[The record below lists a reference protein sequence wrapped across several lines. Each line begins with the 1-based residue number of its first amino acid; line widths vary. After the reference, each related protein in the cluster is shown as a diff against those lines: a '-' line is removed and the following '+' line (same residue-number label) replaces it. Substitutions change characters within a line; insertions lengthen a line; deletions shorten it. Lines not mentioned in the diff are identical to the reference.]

1 MWWILVIIIIAVV
14 VMGSE
19 NEGKYKADKYKKD
32 EQKQWEKQIAPYA
45 CVKYAKITYV
55 AHNPYEEKFTLV
67 HQIDVKTDSIYGR
80 WYRYF
85 VDSSAFTD
93 YSKQSIIL
101 LDENKKE
108 IPLQKNVHMMCEKL
122 AEGCGNIVLTF
133 DAQVEERET
142 AHNVQWTLV
151 MRGPEWDGE
160 AEGPVD
166 LRQRRPKRSE
176 DLERSSPAGL
186 VYTKK
191 GILEGRG
198 FVRKSSPFGFCNQP
212 E

>member
-67 HQIDVKTDSIYGR
+67 HQINVKTDSIYGR

-151 MRGPEWDGE
+151 MRGPEWNGE

-191 GILEGRG
+191 GILKGRG

>member
-19 NEGKYKADKYKKD
+19 NEGKYKEDKYKED

-45 CVKYAKITYV
+45 RVKYAKITYV
-55 AHNPYEEKFTLV
+55 AHNPYGEKFTLV

-93 YSKQSIIL
+93 CSKQSIIL

-108 IPLQKNVHMMCEKL
+108 IPLQKNVHMM
-122 AEGCGNIVLTF
+122 
-133 DAQVEERET
+133 
-142 AHNVQWTLV
+142 
-151 MRGPEWDGE
+151 
-160 AEGPVD
+160 
-166 LRQRRPKRSE
+166 
-176 DLERSSPAGL
+176 
-186 VYTKK
+186 
-191 GILEGRG
+191 
-198 FVRKSSPFGFCNQP
+198 
-212 E
+212 

>member
-1 MWWILVIIIIAVV
+1 MRR
-14 VMGSE
+14 
-19 NEGKYKADKYKKD
+19 
-32 EQKQWEKQIAPYA
+32 
-45 CVKYAKITYV
+45 V

-93 YSKQSIIL
+93 CSKQSIIL

-133 DAQVEERET
+133 DA
-142 AHNVQWTLV
+142 
-151 MRGPEWDGE
+151 
-160 AEGPVD
+160 
-166 LRQRRPKRSE
+166 
-176 DLERSSPAGL
+176 
-186 VYTKK
+186 
-191 GILEGRG
+191 
-198 FVRKSSPFGFCNQP
+198 
-212 E
+212 

>member
-19 NEGKYKADKYKKD
+19 NEGKYKEDKYKED

-45 CVKYAKITYV
+45 RVKYAKITYV
-55 AHNPYEEKFTLV
+55 PHSPYGEKFTLV

-93 YSKQSIIL
+93 CSKQSIIL

-122 AEGCGNIVLTF
+122 AEGCGNIVLHRCIGRRAR
-133 DAQVEERET
+133 DGAQRPVDVGYAPDREW
-142 AHNVQWTLV
+142 N
-151 MRGPEWDGE
+151 GE

-166 LRQRRPKRSE
+166 LR
-176 DLERSSPAGL
+176 
-186 VYTKK
+186 
-191 GILEGRG
+191 
-198 FVRKSSPFGFCNQP
+198 
-212 E
+212 

>member
-19 NEGKYKADKYKKD
+19 NEGKYKDDKYKQD

-45 CVKYAKITYV
+45 RVKYAKITYV
-55 AHNPYEEKFTLV
+55 PHSPYEEKFTLV

-93 YSKQSIIL
+93 CSKQSIIL

-133 DAQVEERET
+133 DA
-142 AHNVQWTLV
+142 
-151 MRGPEWDGE
+151 
-160 AEGPVD
+160 
-166 LRQRRPKRSE
+166 
-176 DLERSSPAGL
+176 
-186 VYTKK
+186 
-191 GILEGRG
+191 
-198 FVRKSSPFGFCNQP
+198 
-212 E
+212 

>member
-19 NEGKYKADKYKKD
+19 NEGKYKEDKYKED

-45 CVKYAKITYV
+45 RVKYAKITYV
-55 AHNPYEEKFTLV
+55 PHSPYGEKFTLV

-93 YSKQSIIL
+93 CSKQSIIL

-122 AEGCGNIVLTF
+122 AE
-133 DAQVEERET
+133 E
-142 AHNVQWTLV
+142 
-151 MRGPEWDGE
+151 
-160 AEGPVD
+160 
-166 LRQRRPKRSE
+166 RRPKRSE

>member
-151 MRGPEWDGE
+151 MRGPEWNGE

>member
-14 VMGSE
+14 VMGFE
-19 NEGKYKADKYKKD
+19 NEGKY
-32 EQKQWEKQIAPYA
+32 
-45 CVKYAKITYV
+45 ITYV
-55 AHNPYEEKFTLV
+55 PHSPYGEKFTLV

-93 YSKQSIIL
+93 CSKQSIIL

-133 DAQVEERET
+133 DA
-142 AHNVQWTLV
+142 
-151 MRGPEWDGE
+151 
-160 AEGPVD
+160 
-166 LRQRRPKRSE
+166 
-176 DLERSSPAGL
+176 
-186 VYTKK
+186 
-191 GILEGRG
+191 
-198 FVRKSSPFGFCNQP
+198 
-212 E
+212 

>member
-19 NEGKYKADKYKKD
+19 NEGKYKEDKYKED

-45 CVKYAKITYV
+45 RVKYAKITYV
-55 AHNPYEEKFTLV
+55 PHSPYGEKFTLV

-93 YSKQSIIL
+93 CSKQSIIL

-133 DAQVEERET
+133 DAQLEEPET

-151 MRGPEWDGE
+151 MRGPEWNGE

-166 LRQRRPKRSE
+166 LRQRRPERSV
-176 DLERSSPAGL
+176 DLECTSLAGL
-186 VYTKK
+186 V
-191 GILEGRG
+191 
-198 FVRKSSPFGFCNQP
+198 
-212 E
+212 

>member
-19 NEGKYKADKYKKD
+19 NEGKYKEDKYKED

-45 CVKYAKITYV
+45 RVKYAKITYV
-55 AHNPYEEKFTLV
+55 PHSPYGEKFTLV

-93 YSKQSIIL
+93 CSKQSIIL

-133 DAQVEERET
+133 DAQVEERE
-142 AHNVQWTLV
+142 
-151 MRGPEWDGE
+151 
-160 AEGPVD
+160 
-166 LRQRRPKRSE
+166 

>member
-151 MRGPEWDGE
+151 MRGPEWNGE

-186 VYTKK
+186 DYTKK